1 MYFQETWN
9 DRFLS
14 EAYVQVRGGDFNA
27 LVQVQYVGTLLWY
40 WFGTGTVRQYVDTV
54 CGYVLLVRVRYVGT
68 CCSVRVRYPRKYVPY
83 PRAVP
88 MYPRTVPRL
97 RPQCGIVALIVVR
110 YMAYGYGTW
119 VWCVGMVRVPNARP
133 QNTYPY
139 HSFIRTWLK
148 DSEIP
153 DRA

>member
-1 MYFQETWN
+1 M
-9 DRFLS
+9 
-14 EAYVQVRGGDFNA
+14 QVRGGDFNA

-97 RPQCGIVALIVVR
+97 RPQCGIIRPHCGLNCGTVHGIWVR
-110 YMAYGYGTW
+110 YVSVVCGNGTRTK
-119 VWCVGMVRVPNARP
+119 CTSPKHVPVP
-133 QNTYPY
+133 LLYPY
-139 HSFIRTWLK
+139 LIKGFRDT
-148 DSEIP
+148 
-153 DRA
+153 R